1 MHVQEAIQ
9 ARRSYRALKP
19 TEIDTDLINDLAESA
34 QLAPSCF
41 NNQPWRFVFVHQA
54 KKFEELLGALS
65 QKNQSWAE
73 DASMIVAVFS
83 QEELDCNIKDR
94 HYALFDTG
102 MATGFLLLR
111 ATELGLV
118 VHPIAGYDQEEVKQI
133 LDIPEEMQV
142 IALLVVGEH
151 DQAKPKAETE
161 KLRPERLPVEKFAFE
176 NQYSESA

>member
-9 ARRSYRALKP
+9 TRRSYRALKP
-19 TEIDTDLINDLAESA
+19 TEINADVINALAESA

-41 NNQPWRFVFVHQA
+41 NNQPWRFVFAHDTNILETL
-54 KKFEELLGALS
+54 FEALS
-65 QKNQSWAE
+65 KGNQKWAQ

-83 QEELDCNIKDR
+83 QDDLDCNIKDR
-94 HYALFDTG
+94 HYSLFDTG
-102 MATGFLLLR
+102 LATGFLLLR

-118 VHPIAGYDQEEVKQI
+118 VHPIAGYDQDEVKQI

-151 DQAKPKAETE
+151 DQASPKAEKE
-161 KLRPERLPVEKFAFE
+161 KIRPERLPIEKFAFV
-176 NQYSESA
+176 NQFSESS

>member
-1 MHVQEAIQ
+1 MHVREAIQ

-19 TEIDTDLINDLAESA
+19 TEITADVINALAESA

-41 NNQPWRFVFVHQA
+41 NNQPWRYVFVHQTE
-54 KKFEELLGALS
+54 KFQELLRALS
-65 QKNQSWAE
+65 QKNQSWAQ

-83 QEELDCNIKDR
+83 QEELDCNIRDR

-102 MATGFLLLR
+102 LATGFLLLR

-133 LDIPEEMQV
+133 LAIPEEMQV

-151 DQAKPKAETE
+151 NRASPKAEKE
-161 KLRPERLPVEKFAFE
+161 KIRPERLPIEKFAFE
-176 NQYSESA
+176 NQFSESD

>member
-19 TEIDTDLINDLAESA
+19 IEITADLINTLAESA

-41 NNQPWRFVFVHQA
+41 NNQPWRFVFAHDPNIL
-54 KKFEELLGALS
+54 EPLLEALS
-65 QKNQSWAE
+65 TGNQKWAQ

-102 MATGFLLLR
+102 LATGFLLLR
-111 ATELGLV
+111 ATELGLI

-133 LDIPEEMQV
+133 LAIPEEMQV

-151 DQAKPKAETE
+151 DQASPKAEKE
-161 KLRPERLPVEKFAFE
+161 KIRPERLPIETFAFE
-176 NQYSESA
+176 NRYSESD